1 MCVPGTELR
10 SFVRT
15 KGIHNHGA
23 ISSAPT
29 VVFFFH
35 CSLSFTLYTFLY
47 SWVRIEPRALGKLD
61 SCLSLSYTPT
71 FVLETV
77 C

>member
-1 MCVPGTELR
+1 
-10 SFVRT
+10 
-15 KGIHNHGA
+15 
-23 ISSAPT
+23 
-29 VVFFFH
+29 
-35 CSLSFTLYTFLY
+35 
-47 SWVRIEPRALGKLD
+47 VRIEPRALGKLD